1 MNAKKVSCLIADV
14 ENVWMVWM
22 EDKTND
28 NIPLSQS
35 LTQSHIRMLL
45 SSRKA
50 ERGEKAAEEK
60 FEASRDGS
68 WGLTSL

>member
-1 MNAKKVSCLIADV
+1 
-14 ENVWMVWM
+14 MVWM

-60 FEASRDGS
+60 FEALVHEVSGKKS
-68 WGLTSL
+68 FP

>member
-14 ENVWMVWM
+14 ENVWMVLM

-35 LTQSHIRMLL
+35 LTQSHTECSWVQGRLKEV
-45 SSRKA
+45 RKLQKKNLKLA
-50 ERGEKAAEEK
+50 EVVHGV
-60 FEASRDGS
+60 
-68 WGLTSL
+68 